1 MMMQHQTSLL
11 ENSNQNESSKASPLL
26 PHLKNYPLVNE
37 TVLIFA
43 LPDRNISK
51 KSNIETIIP
60 SENSELKEIKKDTYD
75 NALQSYYEMG
85 SEIEFK
91 NNLSGFEKEVAY
103 NDLKDILLKDL
114 AIGEPTGN
122 YKINVF

>member
-1 MMMQHQTSLL
+1 
-11 ENSNQNESSKASPLL
+11 
-26 PHLKNYPLVNE
+26 
-37 TVLIFA
+37 
-43 LPDRNISK
+43 
-51 KSNIETIIP
+51 
-60 SENSELKEIKKDTYD
+60 
-75 NALQSYYEMG
+75 MG